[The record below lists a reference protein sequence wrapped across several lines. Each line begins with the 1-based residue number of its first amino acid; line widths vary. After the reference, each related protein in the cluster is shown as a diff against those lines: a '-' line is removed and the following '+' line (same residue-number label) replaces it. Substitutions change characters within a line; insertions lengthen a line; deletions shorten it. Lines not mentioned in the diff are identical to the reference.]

1 MRGSHGGLSGPSPGR
16 IGRRRWSGWLCGA
29 LFALLAGPAAAQETG
44 ALTGTVTSQNGI
56 FLEGARVVLE
66 GHGETRTNSQGRFA
80 FDNVR
85 PGNYRLRV
93 ERDGFPR
100 EIRPV
105 TIRRGM
111 SDRIEVSLFGVA
123 APAAGREGVVA
134 ISMRG
139 SNILTRG
146 TINGRRDM
154 VFVVDTGA
162 TYTSIPRGV
171 ARALGIEPPP
181 GGPVVRLLT
190 ASGEVQAPILVLDTL
205 RLGTAEERDVEA
217 VILDLPG
224 AQGGDL
230 GLLGLSFLGR
240 YRVRI
245 EREQGQMI
253 LER

>member
-1 MRGSHGGLSGPSPGR
+1 MRGIQPGLRGPCPGR
-16 IGRRRWSGWLCGA
+16 IGRSRWSGRICGA
-29 LFALLAGPAAAQETG
+29 LLALLVAPAAAQEAG
-44 ALTGTVTSQNGI
+44 SLIGTVTSQNGI

-66 GHGETRTNSQGRFA
+66 GHGETRTNTQGRFA

-93 ERDGFPR
+93 EKDGFPR
-100 EIRPV
+100 EIRPI
-105 TIRRGM
+105 TIRRGA
-111 SDRIEVSLFGVA
+111 SDRLEISLFGMA
-123 APAAGREGVVA
+123 APPAGGEGVVA
-134 ISMRG
+134 ISVRG
-139 SNILTRG
+139 NNILTQG
-146 TINGRRDM
+146 TVNGRRQM
-154 VFVVDTGA
+154 TFVVDTGA
-162 TYTSIPRGV
+162 TYTSIPSGV

-181 GGPVVRLLT
+181 SGPTVRLLT
-190 ASGEVQAPILVLDTL
+190 ASGEVRAPLLVLETL
-205 RLGTAEERDVEA
+205 RLGSAEERDVEA

-240 YRVRI
+240 YRVKI